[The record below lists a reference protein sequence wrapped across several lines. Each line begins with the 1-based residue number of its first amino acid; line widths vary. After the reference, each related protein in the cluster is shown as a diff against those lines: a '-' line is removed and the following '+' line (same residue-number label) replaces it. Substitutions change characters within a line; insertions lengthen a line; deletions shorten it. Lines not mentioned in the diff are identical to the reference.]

1 MRVTLCDNCGN
12 QIVDGAYYVLLLKK
26 VKEGL
31 YYEDV
36 TKTELCEDCAKEV
49 MRTLG
54 DDDC

>member
-12 QIVDGAYYVLLLKK
+12 QIVDGTYYVLLLKK

-36 TKTELCEDCAKEV
+36 TKAELCEDCAKEV